1 MKKSKL
7 IRYFLRDLRNK
18 FKFFLIKLKLKKG
31 YEPNKNIQKINIGGG
46 EWSKNNW
53 ENLDIIYNYKLEIEL
68 LKPFKDNNIDLIYTS
83 HCIEHLSF
91 DTTLNLLKDAYR
103 VLKKNGIIRIV
114 VPDVDNL
121 LKIYNQHKNEK
132 DFKFYSDEIRG
143 NYNLKESIL
152 ELFGFNLNSK
162 KFLKNSMHLSFY
174 NISSLKLLLIAAGFE
189 NFKIQS
195 YGVSD
200 IDEFQITREIST
212 DGFDNPDVKYM
223 SLYLEAKK

>member
-18 FKFFLIKLKLKKG
+18 LKFFLIKLKLRKG

-46 EWSKNNW
+46 EWSKKNW
-53 ENLDIIYNYKLEIEL
+53 ENLDIIFNYKLEIEL
-68 LKPFKDNNIDLIYTS
+68 LKPFKNNNIDLIYTS

-103 VLKKNGIIRIV
+103 VLRKNGIIRIV

-121 LKIYNQHKNEK
+121 LKMYNQYKNENN
-132 DFKFYSDEIRG
+132 FKFYSDEIRG
-143 NYNLKESIL
+143 NYTLKESIL
-152 ELFGFNLNSK
+152 ELFGFNLNTK
-162 KFLKNSMHLSFY
+162 KFLNDSMHLSFY
-174 NISSLKLLLIAAGFE
+174 NVSSLKLLLIAAGFE
-189 NFKIQS
+189 NFKVQS
-195 YGVSD
+195 YGVSE
-200 IDEFQITREIST
+200 IEEFQITREISI